1 METLDLYPVGSF
13 VEFNMRGTDVFS
25 NRTLTTCEG
34 RREMI
39 KVLKPE
45 KLGVD
50 VEQIIADVETR
61 GERTEQ
67 MRR

>member
-1 METLDLYPVGSF
+1 M
-13 VEFNMRGTDVFS
+13 FS
-25 NRTLTTCEG
+25 NRTPTTCEG

-39 KVLKPE
+39 RVLNLE

-61 GERTEQ
+61 SERTEQ

>member
-1 METLDLYPVGSF
+1 M
-13 VEFNMRGTDVFS
+13 FS
-25 NRTLTTCEG
+25 NRTPTTCEG
-34 RREMI
+34 RHEMI
-39 KVLKPE
+39 RVLKPE

>member
-1 METLDLYPVGSF
+1 
-13 VEFNMRGTDVFS
+13 
-25 NRTLTTCEG
+25 
-34 RREMI
+34 MI
-39 KVLKPE
+39 RVLNLE

-67 MRR
+67 MRK

>member
-1 METLDLYPVGSF
+1 M
-13 VEFNMRGTDVFS
+13 FS
-25 NRTLTTCEG
+25 NRTSTTCES
-34 RREMI
+34 RHEMI
-39 KVLKPE
+39 RVLNLE

-61 GERTEQ
+61 GERMEQ